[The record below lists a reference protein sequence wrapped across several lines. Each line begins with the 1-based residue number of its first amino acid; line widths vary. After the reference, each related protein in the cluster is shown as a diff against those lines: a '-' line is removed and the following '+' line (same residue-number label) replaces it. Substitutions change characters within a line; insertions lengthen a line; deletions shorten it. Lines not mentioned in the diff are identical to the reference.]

1 VKVIL
6 LQNFKWQ
13 PYVFF
18 YRSLKFNLYMKIL
31 LRTFVLLLVAGNM
44 VAQEDLKDW
53 FHKDPSEGYMG
64 ISTEKAY
71 KALEGRSN
79 QPVIVAIID
88 SGVDAEHEDLA
99 KNMWINADEIP
110 GNGIDDDNNGYIDDI
125 HGWNFIGGPNGNNVG
140 PDTYEV
146 TRLYG
151 KHKYKFANANP
162 AILNKED
169 KKLYEQFLVWQEE
182 VEKQRARAEKAIA
195 EVAGVESRVMGAV
208 DAIAGVLEK
217 DSLDFTLENIN
228 KIESEEQSITIGKNI
243 SNNFMSRGGVNS
255 VEDLKDILT
264 EALAA
269 DKKRQQ
275 DKLDYAY
282 NPDFDPR
289 STIVKDDYSNSE
301 ESVYGNNDIEGPDA
315 LHGTH
320 VAGIVGA
327 IRNNDIGMNGVANN
341 VQIMSVRTVPDGD
354 ERDKD
359 VANAIRYAVD
369 NGASIINMSFG
380 KGYSWDKKVVDDAVK
395 YATKK
400 DVLLVHAAGN
410 SAQDNDVTGNFP
422 VNKYDKACGR
432 LWWKK
437 KQSKNWIEVGAL
449 SYKSGEDA
457 VATFSNYGQKNV
469 DIFSPGVQIYATLPN
484 NEYRYLQGTSM
495 ASPVV
500 AGVAAVLRSYFPSL
514 KAYQVKEIIMNS
526 AVPVDLKVKKPGD
539 KSGDLVDFK
548 TLSVQG
554 GAINLHN
561 AVQMAKQTKGKK
573 KVKKRSTS
581 T

>member
-1 VKVIL
+1 M
-6 LQNFKWQ
+6 
-13 PYVFF
+13 
-18 YRSLKFNLYMKIL
+18 S
-31 LRTFVLLLVAGNM
+31 
-44 VAQEDLKDW
+44 
-53 FHKDPSEGYMG
+53 
-64 ISTEKAY
+64 
-71 KALEGRSN
+71 
-79 QPVIVAIID
+79 AI
-88 SGVDAEHEDLA
+88 DA
-99 KNMWINADEIP
+99 
-110 GNGIDDDNNGYIDDI
+110 
-125 HGWNFIGGPNGNNVG
+125 VS
-140 PDTYEV
+140 
-146 TRLYG
+146 
-151 KHKYKFANANP
+151 FA
-162 AILNKED
+162 
-169 KKLYEQFLVWQEE
+169 
-182 VEKQRARAEKAIA
+182 
-195 EVAGVESRVMGAV
+195 
-208 DAIAGVLEK
+208 LEK
-217 DSLDFTLENIN
+217 DSMDFTLENII
-228 KIESEEQSITIGKNI
+228 KIESEDQLITIGKNI
-243 SNNFMSRGGVNS
+243 SNDFMSRGGIDS
-255 VEDLKDILT
+255 ADDLRA
-264 EALAA
+264 ALNESLVG

-275 DKLDYAY
+275 DKLNYAY

-289 STIVKDDYSNSE
+289 STIIKDDYSNSS
-301 ESVYGNNDIEGPDA
+301 ESVYGNNDTEGPDA

-327 IRNNDIGMNGVANN
+327 VRNNDVGMNGVANN

-400 DVLLVHAAGN
+400 DVLIVHAAGN
-410 SAQDNDVTGNFP
+410 SAMDNDKTVFFP
-422 VNKYDKACGR
+422 VNKYDKACGM

-437 KQSKNWIEVGAL
+437 KKSKNWIEVGAL

-457 VATFSNYGQKNV
+457 VATFSNYGQNNV
-469 DIFSPGVQIYATLPN
+469 DIFSPGVQIYATLPDN
-484 NEYRYLQGTSM
+484 QYRYLQGTSM

-514 KAYQVKEIIMNS
+514 KASQVKEIIMNS

-573 KVKKRSTS
+573 KVKKKSTS

>member
-1 VKVIL
+1 MKVIQ
-6 LQNFKWQ
+6 LQNLKWYQ
-13 PYVFF
+13 NVSFH
-18 YRSLKFNLYMKIL
+18 RSLNSNLNMKIL
-31 LRTFVLLLVAGNM
+31 LKAFILFLVAGNM

-53 FHKDPSEGYMG
+53 FHKDPSGGYMG

-99 KNMWINADEIP
+99 ENMWINADEIP

-151 KHKYKFANANP
+151 KYKYKFANANP

-169 KKLYEQFLVWQEE
+169 KKLYNKFLVWQEE
-182 VEKQRARAEKAIA
+182 VEKQRARAEKSIA
-195 EVAGVESRVMGAV
+195 EVGGVEATIMGAV
-208 DAIAGVLEK
+208 DALVSALEK

-228 KIESEEQSITIGKNI
+228 NIESDEQAVTIGINI
-243 SNNFMSRGGVNS
+243 SNNFMSSGEVKTA
-255 VEDLKDILT
+255 EDLKAALN
-264 EALAA
+264 EALDG

-289 STIVKDDYSNSE
+289 STIVKDDYSDSRQTQ
-301 ESVYGNNDIEGPDA
+301 YGNNDVEGPDA

-320 VAGIVGA
+320 VAGIVAA
-327 IRNNDIGMNGVANN
+327 IRNNDVGMNGVANN
-341 VQIMSVRTVPDGD
+341 VRIMSVRTVPDGD

-380 KGYSWDKKVVDDAVK
+380 KGYSWDKEVVDDAVK

-422 VNKYDKACGR
+422 VNNYDKACGI

-437 KQSKNWIEVGAL
+437 KKSKNWIEVGAL

-457 VATFSNYGQKNV
+457 VATFSNYGQNNV
-469 DIFSPGVQIYATLPN
+469 DIFSPGVQIYATIPDN
-484 NEYRYLQGTSM
+484 NYRYLQGTSM
-495 ASPVV
+495 AAPVV

-514 KAYQVKEIIMNS
+514 KASQVKEIIMKS
-526 AVPVDLKVKKPGD
+526 AIPVDLKVKKPGD
-539 KSGDLVDFK
+539 NSGDLVDFK

-554 GAINLHN
+554 GAINLHK
-561 AVQMAKQTKGKK
+561 AVEMAKQTKGKK
-573 KVKKRSTS
+573 KVKKKSTS
-581 T
+581 A

>member
-1 VKVIL
+1 
-6 LQNFKWQ
+6 
-13 PYVFF
+13 
-18 YRSLKFNLYMKIL
+18 MKIL
-31 LRTFVLLLVAGNM
+31 VKTFILFLVAGNM
-44 VAQEDLKDW
+44 IAQEDLKDW

-71 KALEGRSN
+71 KALEGRSS

-110 GNGIDDDNNGYIDDI
+110 NNGIDDDNNGYIDDI

-151 KHKYKFANANP
+151 KYKYKFANANP

-169 KKLYEQFLVWQEE
+169 KKLYKKFLVWQEE
-182 VEKQRARAEKAIA
+182 VEKQRARAEKSIA
-195 EVAGVESRVMGAV
+195 EVGGVEATIMGAV
-208 DAIAGVLEK
+208 DALASTLQK

-228 KIESEEQSITIGKNI
+228 KIESSEQAITIGKNI
-243 SNNFMSRGGVNS
+243 SNNFMSSGEVKT
-255 VEDLKDILT
+255 VDDLKAALN
-264 EALAA
+264 EALDG

-289 STIVKDDYSNSE
+289 STIVKDDYSNSS
-301 ESVYGNNDIEGPDA
+301 ESVYGNNDVEGPDA

-380 KGYSWDKKVVDDAVK
+380 KGYSWDKEVVDEAVK

-422 VNKYDKACGR
+422 VNKYDKACGI

-437 KQSKNWIEVGAL
+437 KKSKNWIEVGAL

-457 VATFSNYGQKNV
+457 VATFSNYGQNNV
-469 DIFSPGVQIYATLPN
+469 DIFSPGVQIYATLPDN
-484 NEYRYLQGTSM
+484 NYTYLQGTSM
-495 ASPVV
+495 AAPVV

-514 KAYQVKEIIMNS
+514 KASQVKEIIMES
-526 AVPVDLKVKKPGD
+526 AIPVDLQVKKPGD
-539 KSGDLVDFK
+539 SSGGLVDFK

-573 KVKKRSTS
+573 KVKKKSNS
-581 T
+581 A

>member
-1 VKVIL
+1 MKVTQ
-6 LQNFKWQ
+6 LQNLKWHQ
-13 PYVFF
+13 NVYTH
-18 YRSLKFNLYMKIL
+18 RSLNSNLNMKIL
-31 LRTFVLLLVAGNM
+31 VKTFILFLVAGNM
-44 VAQEDLKDW
+44 IAQEDLKDW

-71 KALEGRSN
+71 KALEGRSS

-110 GNGIDDDNNGYIDDI
+110 NNGIDDDNNGYIDDI

-151 KHKYKFANANP
+151 KYKYKFANANP

-169 KKLYEQFLVWQEE
+169 KKLYKKFLVWQEE
-182 VEKQRARAEKAIA
+182 VEKQRARAEKSIA
-195 EVAGVESRVMGAV
+195 EVGGVEATIMGAV
-208 DAIAGVLEK
+208 DALASTLQK

-228 KIESEEQSITIGKNI
+228 KIESSEQAITIGKNI
-243 SNNFMSRGGVNS
+243 SNNFMSSGEVKT
-255 VEDLKDILT
+255 VDDLKAALN
-264 EALAA
+264 EALDG

-289 STIVKDDYSNSE
+289 STIVKDDYSNSS
-301 ESVYGNNDIEGPDA
+301 ESVYGNNDVEGPDA

-380 KGYSWDKKVVDDAVK
+380 KGYSWDKEVVDEAVK

-422 VNKYDKACGR
+422 VNKYDKACGI

-437 KQSKNWIEVGAL
+437 KKSKNWIEVGAL

-457 VATFSNYGQKNV
+457 VATFSNYGQNNV
-469 DIFSPGVQIYATLPN
+469 DIFSPGVQIYATLPDN
-484 NEYRYLQGTSM
+484 NYTYLQGTSM
-495 ASPVV
+495 AAPVV

-514 KAYQVKEIIMNS
+514 KASQVKEIIMES
-526 AVPVDLKVKKPGD
+526 AIPVDLQVKKPGD
-539 KSGDLVDFK
+539 SSGGLVDFK

-573 KVKKRSTS
+573 KVKKKSNS
-581 T
+581 A

>member
-1 VKVIL
+1 MKLV
-6 LQNFKWQ
+6 
-13 PYVFF
+13 
-18 YRSLKFNLYMKIL
+18 LK
-31 LRTFVLLLVAGNM
+31 TFALLLLTSSIF
-44 VAQEDLKDW
+44 AQEDLKDW

-64 ISTEKAY
+64 VSTEKAY
-71 KALEGRSN
+71 EALEGKSN
-79 QPVIVAIID
+79 QSVIVAIID

-99 KNMWINADEIP
+99 DIMWVNPGEIAD
-110 GNGIDDDNNGYIDDI
+110 NGIDDDNNGYIDDI
-125 HGWNFIGGPNGNNVG
+125 HGWNFIGGPNGMNVG

-151 KHKYKFANANP
+151 KYKYKFENANP
-162 AILNKED
+162 ALLNKED

-182 VEKQRARAEKAIA
+182 VTKQRARAENALKEVSGIETTVMAAI
-195 EVAGVESRVMGAV
+195 
-208 DAIAGVLEK
+208 DAISNELTK

-228 KIESEEQSITIGKNI
+228 KITNEDQMVAIGKNI
-243 SNNFMSRGGVNS
+243 ANDFMSRGGIES
-255 VEDLKDILT
+255 ADDMRGALK
-264 EALAA
+264 EALAEDA
-269 DKKRQQ
+269 KRQQ
-275 DKLDYAY
+275 DKLDYSY

-289 STIVKDDYSNSE
+289 STIVKDNYSNSKQ
-301 ESVYGNNDIEGPDA
+301 SVYGNNDIEGPDA

-320 VAGIVGA
+320 VAGIVAA
-327 IRNNDIGMNGVANN
+327 IRNNDVGMNGIANN
-341 VQIMSVRTVPDGD
+341 VRIMSIRTVPDGD

-422 VNKYDKACGR
+422 VNEYDKSCGI

-437 KQSKNWIEVGAL
+437 KESKNWIEVGAL

-457 VATFSNYGQKNV
+457 VATFSNYGQKSV
-469 DIFSPGVQIYATLPN
+469 DIFAPGVQIYSTLPDDQ
-484 NEYRYLQGTSM
+484 YRYLQGTSM

-500 AGVAAVLRSYFPSL
+500 AGVAAVLRSYFPAL
-514 KAYQVKEIIMNS
+514 KASQVKEIIMKS
-526 AVPVDLKVKKPGD
+526 ATPVDLMVKKPGD
-539 KSGDLVDFK
+539 KSGDLVNFK
-548 TLSVQG
+548 TLSIQG
-554 GAINLHN
+554 GAINLYN
-561 AVQMAKQTKGKK
+561 AVQMAKLTKGKK
-573 KVKKRSTS
+573 KVKKKSTS
-581 T
+581 A

>member
-1 VKVIL
+1 
-6 LQNFKWQ
+6 
-13 PYVFF
+13 
-18 YRSLKFNLYMKIL
+18 
-31 LRTFVLLLVAGNM
+31 M

-64 ISTEKAY
+64 ISTEQAY
-71 KALEGRSN
+71 KALEGRPN

-99 KNMWINADEIP
+99 KNMWINTDEIA

-125 HGWNFIGGPNGNNVG
+125 HGWNFIGGPNGISVG

-151 KHKYKFANANP
+151 KHKYRFATANP
-162 AILNKED
+162 ALLNKKD
-169 KKLYEQFLVWQEE
+169 KKLYEKFLVWQEE

-195 EVAGVESRVMGAV
+195 EVGGVESTVMGAIE
-208 DAIAGVLEK
+208 AIALALVK
-217 DSLDFTLENIN
+217 DSMNFTLENIN

-243 SNNFMSRGGVNS
+243 SNNFMSSG
-255 VEDLKDILT
+255 DILT
-264 EALAA
+264 VVDLKNALKSALDG

-289 STIVKDDYSNSE
+289 STIIKDDYSNSK
-301 ESVYGNNDIEGPDA
+301 ESIYGNNDVEGPDA

-327 IRNNDIGMNGVANN
+327 IRNNDVGMNGVANN

-380 KGYSWDKKVVDDAVK
+380 KGYSWDKKVVDDVVK

-400 DVLLVHAAGN
+400 EVLLVHAAGN
-410 SAQDNDVTGNFP
+410 SSQDNDVTGNFP
-422 VNKYDKACGR
+422 VNKYDKACGI

-437 KQSKNWIEVGAL
+437 KKSKNWIEVGAL

-457 VATFSNYGQKNV
+457 VATFSNYGQNNV
-469 DIFSPGVQIYATLPN
+469 DIFSPGVQIYATLPDN
-484 NEYRYLQGTSM
+484 KYRYLQGTSM

-514 KAYQVKEIIMNS
+514 KASQVKEIIMNS
-526 AVPVDLKVKKPGD
+526 AIPVDLKVKKPGD

-554 GAINLHN
+554 GAINLHS

-573 KVKKRSTS
+573 KVKKKNTS

>member
-1 VKVIL
+1 
-6 LQNFKWQ
+6 
-13 PYVFF
+13 
-18 YRSLKFNLYMKIL
+18 MKIVL
-31 LRTFVLLLVAGNM
+31 KTFILLLVASNM
-44 VAQEDLKDW
+44 IAQEDLKDW

-71 KALEGRSN
+71 KALEGKPSEA
-79 QPVIVAIID
+79 VIVAIID

-99 KNMWINADEIP
+99 DIMWVNTDEIA

-125 HGWNFIGGPNGNNVG
+125 HGWNFIGGANGMNVG

-151 KHKYKFANANP
+151 KYKYKYANANP
-162 AILNKED
+162 ATLNKED
-169 KKLYEQFLVWQEE
+169 KKIYEKFLVWQEE
-182 VEKQRARAEKAIA
+182 VEKQRSRAEKAIE
-195 EVAGVESRVMGAV
+195 EVGGVEARVMGSI
-208 DAIAGVLEK
+208 DAIALALSK
-217 DSLDFTLENIN
+217 DSLDFNLENIN
-228 KIESEEQSITIGKNI
+228 KIESDDQMITIGKNI
-243 SNNFMSRGGVNS
+243 SNNFMAGGDVAS
-255 VEDLKDILT
+255 VDDLKALLT
-264 EALAA
+264 EALES

-289 STIVKDDYSNSE
+289 STIIKDDYSDSSE
-301 ESVYGNNDIEGPDA
+301 SIYGNNDVEGPDA

-320 VAGIVGA
+320 VAGIVAA

-341 VQIMSVRTVPDGD
+341 VRIMSVRTVPDGD

-422 VNKYDKACGR
+422 VNKYDKACGM

-437 KQSKNWIEVGAL
+437 KESKNWIEVGAL

-484 NEYRYLQGTSM
+484 NEYTYLQGTSM
-495 ASPVV
+495 AAPVV
-500 AGVAAVLRSYFPSL
+500 AGVAAVLRSHFPAL
-514 KAYQVKEIIMNS
+514 KASQVKEIIMKS
-526 AVPVDLKVKKPGD
+526 ATPVDLMVKKPGD
-539 KSGDLVDFK
+539 KSGELVNFK

-554 GAINLHN
+554 GALNLYN

-573 KVKKRSTS
+573 KVKKKSTS
-581 T
+581 A

>member
-1 VKVIL
+1 
-6 LQNFKWQ
+6 
-13 PYVFF
+13 
-18 YRSLKFNLYMKIL
+18 MKIVL
-31 LRTFVLLLVAGNM
+31 KTFILLLVASNM
-44 VAQEDLKDW
+44 IAQEDLKDW

-71 KALEGRSN
+71 KALEGKPSET
-79 QPVIVAIID
+79 VIVAIID

-99 KNMWINADEIP
+99 DIMWVNSDEIA

-125 HGWNFIGGPNGNNVG
+125 HGWNFIGGANGMNVG

-151 KHKYKFANANP
+151 KYKYKYANANP
-162 AILNKED
+162 ATLNKED
-169 KKLYEQFLVWQEE
+169 KKIYEKFLVWHEE
-182 VEKQRARAEKAIA
+182 VEKQRSRAEKAIE
-195 EVAGVESRVMGAV
+195 EVGGVEARVMGSI
-208 DAIAGVLEK
+208 DAIALALSK
-217 DSLDFTLENIN
+217 DSLDFNLENIN
-228 KIESEEQSITIGKNI
+228 KIESDDQMITIGKNI
-243 SNNFMSRGGVNS
+243 SNNFMAGGDVAS
-255 VEDLKDILT
+255 VDDLKALLT
-264 EALAA
+264 EALES

-289 STIVKDDYSNSE
+289 STIIKDDYSDSSE
-301 ESVYGNNDIEGPDA
+301 SIYGNNDVEGPDA

-320 VAGIVGA
+320 VAGIVAA

-341 VQIMSVRTVPDGD
+341 VRIMSVRTVPDGD

-422 VNKYDKACGR
+422 VNKYDKACGM

-437 KQSKNWIEVGAL
+437 KESKNWIEVGAL
-449 SYKSGEDA
+449 SYKSGE
-457 VATFSNYGQKNV
+457 KCRH
-469 DIFSPGVQIYATLPN
+469 IFSWSTDICN
-484 NEYRYLQGTSM
+484 TS
-495 ASPVV
+495 
-500 AGVAAVLRSYFPSL
+500 
-514 KAYQVKEIIMNS
+514 
-526 AVPVDLKVKKPGD
+526 
-539 KSGDLVDFK
+539 
-548 TLSVQG
+548 
-554 GAINLHN
+554 
-561 AVQMAKQTKGKK
+561 KQ
-573 KVKKRSTS
+573 
-581 T
+581 

>member
-1 VKVIL
+1 
-6 LQNFKWQ
+6 
-13 PYVFF
+13 
-18 YRSLKFNLYMKIL
+18 MKIVL
-31 LRTFVLLLVAGNM
+31 KTFVLLLVAGNM

-79 QPVIVAIID
+79 QPIIVAIID

-110 GNGIDDDNNGYIDDI
+110 DNGIDDDNNGYIDDI
-125 HGWNFIGGPNGNNVG
+125 HGWNFIGGPNGRNVG

-195 EVAGVESRVMGAV
+195 EVDGVEARVMGAV
-208 DAIAGVLEK
+208 DAIALALEK
-217 DSLDFTLENIN
+217 DSMDFNLANIN
-228 KIESEEQSITIGKNI
+228 KIESEDQSIAIGKNI
-243 SNNFMSRGGVNS
+243 SNNFMGGGDINTVD
-255 VEDLKDILT
+255 DLKSALT
-264 EALAA
+264 EAL
-269 DKKRQQ
+269 DGDEKRQQ

-289 STIVKDDYSNSE
+289 STIVKDDYSNSD

-327 IRNNDIGMNGVANN
+327 VRNNDIGMNGVANN

-422 VNKYDKACGR
+422 VNKYDKACGI

-449 SYKSGEDA
+449 SYKSGEDV
-457 VATFSNYGQKNV
+457 VASFSNYGQNNV
-469 DIFSPGVQIYATLPN
+469 DIFSPGVKIYATLPDN
-484 NEYRYLQGTSM
+484 QYRYLQGTSM

-514 KAYQVKEIIMNS
+514 KASQVKEIIMNS
-526 AVPVDLKVKKPGD
+526 AIPVDLKVKKPGD
-539 KSGDLVDFK
+539 KSGELVDFK
-548 TLSVQG
+548 TLSAQG
-554 GAINLHN
+554 GAINLYN

-573 KVKKRSTS
+573 KVKKKSSST
-581 T
+581 

>member
-1 VKVIL
+1 MKVTQ
-6 LQNFKWQ
+6 LQNLKWHQ
-13 PYVFF
+13 NVYTH
-18 YRSLKFNLYMKIL
+18 RSLNSNLNMKIL
-31 LRTFVLLLVAGNM
+31 VKTFILFLVAGNM

-71 KALEGRSN
+71 KALEGRSS

-110 GNGIDDDNNGYIDDI
+110 NNGIDDDNNGYIDDI

-151 KHKYKFANANP
+151 KYKYKFASANP

-169 KKLYEQFLVWQEE
+169 KKLYKKFLVWQEE
-182 VEKQRARAEKAIA
+182 VEKQRARAEKSIA
-195 EVAGVESRVMGAV
+195 EVGGVEATIMGAV
-208 DAIAGVLEK
+208 DALASTLEK

-228 KIESEEQSITIGKNI
+228 KIESSEQAITIGKNI
-243 SNNFMSRGGVNS
+243 SNNFMSSGEVKT
-255 VEDLKDILT
+255 VDDLKTALN
-264 EALAA
+264 EALDG

-289 STIVKDDYSNSE
+289 STIVKDDYSNSS
-301 ESVYGNNDIEGPDA
+301 ESVYGNNDVEGPDA

-369 NGASIINMSFG
+369 NGASVINMSFG
-380 KGYSWDKKVVDDAVK
+380 KGYSWDKEVVDEAVK

-422 VNKYDKACGR
+422 VNKYDKACGI

-437 KQSKNWIEVGAL
+437 KKSKNWIEVGAL

-457 VATFSNYGQKNV
+457 VATFSNYGQNNV
-469 DIFSPGVQIYATLPN
+469 DIFSPGVQIYATLPDN
-484 NEYRYLQGTSM
+484 NYTYLQGTSM
-495 ASPVV
+495 AAPVV

-514 KAYQVKEIIMNS
+514 KASQVKEIIMES
-526 AVPVDLKVKKPGD
+526 AIPVDLKVKKPGD
-539 KSGDLVDFK
+539 ASGDLVDFK

-554 GAINLHN
+554 GAINLHK

-573 KVKKRSTS
+573 KVKKKSNS
-581 T
+581 A

>member
-1 VKVIL
+1 VKVTQ
-6 LQNFKWQ
+6 LQNLKWHQ
-13 PYVFF
+13 NVYTH
-18 YRSLKFNLYMKIL
+18 RSLNSNLNMKIL
-31 LRTFVLLLVAGNM
+31 VKTFILFLVAGNM
-44 VAQEDLKDW
+44 IAQEDLKDW

-71 KALEGRSN
+71 KALEGRSS

-110 GNGIDDDNNGYIDDI
+110 NNGIDDDNNGYIDDI

-151 KHKYKFANANP
+151 KYKYKFANANP

-169 KKLYEQFLVWQEE
+169 KKLYKKFLVWQEE
-182 VEKQRARAEKAIA
+182 VEKQRARAEKSIA
-195 EVAGVESRVMGAV
+195 EVGGVEATIMGAV
-208 DAIAGVLEK
+208 DALASTLQK

-228 KIESEEQSITIGKNI
+228 KIESSEQAITIGKNI
-243 SNNFMSRGGVNS
+243 SNNFMSSGEVKT
-255 VEDLKDILT
+255 VDDLKAALN
-264 EALAA
+264 EALDG

-289 STIVKDDYSNSE
+289 STIVKDDYSNSS
-301 ESVYGNNDIEGPDA
+301 ESVYGNNDVEGPDA

-380 KGYSWDKKVVDDAVK
+380 KGYSWDKEVVDEAVK

-422 VNKYDKACGR
+422 VNKYDKACGI

-437 KQSKNWIEVGAL
+437 KKSKNWIEVGAL

-457 VATFSNYGQKNV
+457 VATFSNYGQNNV
-469 DIFSPGVQIYATLPN
+469 DIFSPGVQIYATLPDN
-484 NEYRYLQGTSM
+484 NYTYLQGTSM
-495 ASPVV
+495 AAPVV

-514 KAYQVKEIIMNS
+514 KASQVKEIIMES
-526 AVPVDLKVKKPGD
+526 AIPVDLQVKKPGD
-539 KSGDLVDFK
+539 SSGGLVDFK

-573 KVKKRSTS
+573 KVKKKSNS
-581 T
+581 A

>member
-1 VKVIL
+1 MKFLLKTFVIL
-6 LQNFKWQ
+6 L
-13 PYVFF
+13 
-18 YRSLKFNLYMKIL
+18 
-31 LRTFVLLLVAGNM
+31 VASNM
-44 VAQEDLKDW
+44 MAQEDLKDW
-53 FHKDPSEGYMG
+53 FHKSPSEGYMG
-64 ISTEKAY
+64 ISTEQAY
-71 KALEGRSN
+71 KALEGKSN
-79 QPVIVAIID
+79 SPVIVAIID

-99 KNMWINADEIP
+99 DIMWVNTDEIA

-125 HGWNFIGGPNGNNVG
+125 HGWNFIGGPNGMNVG

-151 KHKYKFANANP
+151 KYKYKFANANP
-162 AILNKED
+162 ALLNKED
-169 KKLYEQFLVWQEE
+169 KKTYEKFLVWQKE
-182 VEKQRARAEKAIA
+182 VEDQRARAKKSIDEVDGVKA
-195 EVAGVESRVMGAV
+195 RVMGSI
-208 DAIAGVLEK
+208 DAIAVALEK
-217 DSLDFTLENIN
+217 DSVDFTLENIN
-228 KIESEEQSITIGKNI
+228 KIESDDQMITIGKNI
-243 SNNFMSRGGVNS
+243 SNNFMGSGEITSIDALRGALN
-255 VEDLKDILT
+255 
-264 EALAA
+264 EALEG

-289 STIVKDDYSNSE
+289 STIVKDNYDNS
-301 ESVYGNNDIEGPDA
+301 SQSIYGNNDVEGPDA

-341 VQIMSVRTVPDGD
+341 VRIMSVRTVPDGD

-422 VNKYDKACGR
+422 VNNYDKACGM

-437 KQSKNWIEVGAL
+437 KESKNWIEVGAL
-449 SYKSGEDA
+449 SYKSGEDV
-457 VATFSNYGQKNV
+457 VATFSNYGQNNV
-469 DIFSPGVQIYATLPN
+469 DIFAPGVQIYATLPN

-500 AGVAAVLRSYFPSL
+500 AGIAAVLRSYFPGL
-514 KAYQVKEIIMNS
+514 KASQVKEIIMNS
-526 AVPVDLKVKKPGD
+526 ATPVDLKVKKPGD
-539 KSGDLVDFK
+539 KSGELVDFK
-548 TLSVQG
+548 KLSVQG
-554 GAINLHN
+554 GAINLYN
-561 AVQMAKQTKGKK
+561 AIEMAKLTKGKK
-573 KVKKRSTS
+573 KVKKKSTS